1 MAIIYYKKIKSGKIT
16 IDDVPERWR
25 KEVYAL
31 LKENRFFIFFPPL
44 LMHKA
49 KKVSTLSNK
58 ILFG

>member
-1 MAIIYYKKIKSGKIT
+1 MEFHLDLFMLSGYNYICLPKKCLI
-16 IDDVPERWR
+16 
-25 KEVYAL
+25 YAL
-31 LKENRFFIFFPPL
+31 LKENGFFIFFPPL